1 MKFRKLLLG
10 VLLTGIFAA
19 SCSRQNEI
27 NPSNPSS
34 EENYY
39 SKESSQQAYLV
50 GATMTEGF
58 NTGTKTAYAAADV
71 TLSTGVWN
79 LNEALIGNTTSDRKL
94 GAASARVRDLGKLT
108 MKFNRSNGA
117 GQVEVKHAKYGTDA
131 NSTWE
136 LWQSTNSGSSWTK
149 VGSTITT
156 SSTSLQTTVF
166 TVNVSG
172 TVRFEIRKV
181 GGGTAR
187 INFDDIAISD
197 YTTGGGGT
205 TPPPSGSVHLTM
217 GNPSGAMTNIAYPAN
232 YLLEKSQYAL
242 SYNRDK
248 GIANW
253 VSWHLASAWL
263 GSTPRQDDFRNDTT
277 IPAGWYQVL
286 GTSYSGSGFDR
297 GHMCPSADRTFSVA
311 DNSSTF
317 LMTNMIPQAPD
328 NNQGPW
334 ANLENYCRTLVSQ
347 GNELYIISGGYGQGG
362 VGSTG
367 ATSYTIDGGKV
378 WVPSRTWKV
387 IVVLPNGTNDASRVS
402 SSTRIIAIDM
412 PNQQGIRA
420 VNWGTY
426 RTTVDAIEQATGY
439 DFLSTVSAT
448 IQATVEN
455 RVDTGATN

>member
-1 MKFRKLLLG
+1 MKFKQLLFCLSLVG
-10 VLLTGIFAA
+10 VFTT
-19 SCSRQNEI
+19 SCSLQDEVA
-27 NPSNPSS
+27 P
-34 EENYY
+34 ENTPDRT
-39 SKESSQQAYLV
+39 QQDKLAS
-50 GATMTEGF
+50 ATMTEGF
-58 NTGTKTAYAAADV
+58 ETGSKTAYTAADV

-79 LNEALIGNTTSDRKL
+79 LNDALIGNTTSDIKS
-94 GAASARVRDLGKLT
+94 GTASARVRNLGKLT
-108 MKFNRSNGA
+108 MKFNRTNGA

-156 SSTSLQTTVF
+156 SSTTLQTVVF

-172 TVRFEIRKV
+172 TIRFEIRKMS
-181 GGGTAR
+181 GGTAR
-187 INFDDIAISD
+187 INIDDIAISD
-197 YTTGGGGT
+197 YGTGGGGG
-205 TPPPSGSVHLTM
+205 TPPASSSVHLTM
-217 GNPSGAMTNIAYPAN
+217 GNPSGAITNTAYPAN
-232 YLLEKSQYAL
+232 YLFEKPQYVM

-253 VSWHLASAWL
+253 VSWHLASSWL
-263 GSTPRQDDFRNDTT
+263 GSTPRQDDFRNDTSL
-277 IPAGWYQVL
+277 PAGWYQVL

-297 GHMCPSADRTFSVA
+297 GHMCPSADRTLTVS

-362 VGSTG
+362 IG
-367 ATSYTIDGGKV
+367 ANGGTSYTINGGKV
-378 WVPSRTWKV
+378 WVPARTWKV
-387 IVVLPNGTNDASRVS
+387 IVVLPNGTNDVTRVS
-402 SSTRIIAIDM
+402 TSTRVIAIDM
-412 PNQQGIRA
+412 PNQQGIRSA
-420 VNWGTY
+420 NWGTY

-439 DFLSTVSAT
+439 DFLSAVSTT
-448 IQATVEN
+448 IQASIEN
-455 RVDTGATN
+455 KVDAGATN

>member
-1 MKFRKLLLG
+1 
-10 VLLTGIFAA
+10 
-19 SCSRQNEI
+19 
-27 NPSNPSS
+27 
-34 EENYY
+34 
-39 SKESSQQAYLV
+39 
-50 GATMTEGF
+50 
-58 NTGTKTAYAAADV
+58 
-71 TLSTGVWN
+71 
-79 LNEALIGNTTSDRKL
+79 LNEALIGNTSSDRKL
-94 GAASARVRDLGKLT
+94 GTASVRVRDLGKLT
-108 MKFNRSNGA
+108 MKFNRTSGA
-117 GQVEVKHAKYGTDA
+117 AQVEVKHAKYGSDA

-136 LWQSTNSGSSWTK
+136 LWQSINSGSSWTK

-181 GGGTAR
+181 GGGAAR

-197 YTTGGGGT
+197 YTTSGGGGGT

-217 GNPSGAMTNIAYPAN
+217 GNPSGAITNTSFPAN
-232 YLLEKSQYAL
+232 YLLEKAQYAI

-253 VSWHLASAWL
+253 VSWHLSSSWL
-263 GSTPRQDDFRNDTT
+263 GSTSRQDDFRNDTSL
-277 IPAGWYQVL
+277 PSGWYQVL
-286 GTSYSGSGFDR
+286 GSSYSGSGFDR
-297 GHMCPSADRTFSVA
+297 GHMAPSADRTLTVA

-334 ANLENYCRTLVSQ
+334 ANLENYCRTLVGQ

-367 ATSYTIDGGKV
+367 GTTYTIDGGRV

-387 IVVLPNGTNDASRVS
+387 IVVLPNGTNDVARVS

-420 VNWGTY
+420 TNWGTY

-439 DFLSTVSAT
+439 DFLSLVPSTV
-448 IQATVEN
+448 QAGIEN